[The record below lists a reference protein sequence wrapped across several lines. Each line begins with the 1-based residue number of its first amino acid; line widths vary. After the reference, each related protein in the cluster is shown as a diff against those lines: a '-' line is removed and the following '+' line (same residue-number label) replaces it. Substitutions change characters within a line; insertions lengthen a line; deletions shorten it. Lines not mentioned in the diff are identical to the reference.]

1 MQLHNH
7 VMFYTT
13 TNLLTDWG
21 LLVLSEYELIHQVE
35 FLQLLKKLKK

>member
-7 VMFYTT
+7 VMFYMT
-13 TNLLTDWG
+13 TNLLIDWG
-21 LLVLSEYELIHQVE
+21 LLVLFEYEFIHQVE